1 MDPENPP
8 RRTKPDQEPLTID
21 LHATPETSDA
31 ARPEERG
38 VRPDAVERDMTERDP
53 MTQGASDETVV
64 PDAATVDSERDAD
77 GGTPSH
83 GHTPA
88 DTLSQTE
95 AEAAEEARAE
105 AAAAAF
111 AEEPASS
118 TRSETFS
125 EAGSSS
131 RPKNASRPSSP
142 SRSGALAAGILG
154 GLIALAGAG
163 VLQYAGVVPSIGPSS
178 SGNADPGRDLGAEI
192 DALKAQISST
202 GASGGEGVEQRL
214 SALEQSVGAT
224 GDASGTDNLKA
235 QVESLT
241 QDLATVKSGLADQ
254 SRAAETAASQLS
266 TRIEEAERKLEEP
279 ASDVQLARAIAVT
292 ALKTSIDRGGP
303 FLAELDALKSISP
316 DDPAVAG
323 LAGVAQRGVPSR
335 SDLTRTFP
343 DTADAMLSAIRGA
356 DPNQGIFSRLIGSA
370 ASAVRVRP
378 VGSVEGT
385 GPEAVVARI
394 EDRLTNGDLK
404 GASLEWDGL
413 PQPAKDAG
421 ADFRA
426 KLDERIEV
434 EGLIDAA
441 VAGAATGSTPAKQ
454 G

>member
-1 MDPENPP
+1 MDPEKPP

-21 LHATPETSDA
+21 LHATPDASDG
-31 ARPEERG
+31 ARPQDADA
-38 VRPDAVERDMTERDP
+38 RPDSIER
-53 MTQGASDETVV
+53 ETVEPTSPDDVVV
-64 PDAATVDSERDAD
+64 PEAQAGAAAHDRVGDIASPGDASSETFFDKSRE
-77 GGTPSH
+77 
-83 GHTPA
+83 
-88 DTLSQTE
+88 TE
-95 AEAAEEARAE
+95 AEDASRAE

-118 TRSETFS
+118 ARPDTASVPPTPPTRS
-125 EAGSSS
+125 A
-131 RPKNASRPSSP
+131 PAASP

-163 VLQYAGVVPSIGPSS
+163 VLQYAGIVPSIGPAS
-178 SGNADPGRDLGAEI
+178 SGTADGGRDLGAEV
-192 DALKAQISST
+192 DALKAQIPAA
-202 GASGGEGVEQRL
+202 GASGAEGLEQRL
-214 SALEQSVGAT
+214 AAVEQSVGAT
-224 GDASGTDNLKA
+224 GDASGTDTLKA

-241 QDLATVKSGLADQ
+241 QELASVKSGLADQ
-254 SRAAETAASQLS
+254 SRAAEAATSTLS
-266 TRIEEAERKLEEP
+266 TRIEEAEKKLEAP

-292 ALKTSIDRGGP
+292 ALKTAIDRGGP
-303 FLAELDALKSISP
+303 FLAELDALKSVSP
-316 DDPAVAG
+316 DDPAIAG
-323 LAGVAQRGVPSR
+323 LADIAPRGVASR
-335 SDLTRTFP
+335 ADLTRTFP
-343 DTADAMLSAIRGA
+343 DTADAMLAAIRGA

-421 ADFRA
+421 AEFRT
-426 KLDERIEV
+426 KLDERIKV

-441 VAGAATGSTPAKQ
+441 VAGVASGSTPAKQ